1 MKKNQLKKL
10 SMAFA
15 LVFVLSTLF
24 SANVTSVK
32 AADSEIALM
41 ADSVCKT
48 VVEAADKLREKMYE
62 LEPEITIQLKF
73 KKSEWKKYSITDIND
88 CWGKIYSIAVEGS
101 EGQYIANTI
110 ESYSYYGENLSDINN
125 CTLGYRFEYRIT
137 KQQEQE
143 FTKEVKRVLKE
154 LSLDNLSDVEKIQKI
169 YNYMTANISYD
180 TKMVN
185 GALAY
190 TGYSA
195 LINKKAVCMGY
206 ATLFCRMAAEAG
218 LEVRY
223 VYSSTHAWNLVKIGD
238 LWYNLDA
245 TWDAGKTPDSYYY
258 FLVPD
263 NGFLDKNHVRAGDV
277 ATDEFKKKYPVAT
290 KNYFA
295 TPYTSK
301 QLAIAGL
308 REKLEKGSE
317 NICITM
323 RAGITIDF
331 DLAQEIWEA
340 ALTGDLKDEVML
352 NNYYTITSGGSK
364 EIGGIYFIVSYKNG
378 AKVTPAPVQEKTE
391 AVTTKSQEIVEEE
404 PTLENPTEEIM
415 PTKITTEKTEATTE
429 AATKKT
435 TTTTEATTTT
445 TEATTT
451 TTERTTE
458 ATTERPT
465 TTTEATTERPTT
477 TTEATPERTTR
488 RTTKRTTKRTTTTE
502 YNYYDYD
509 YGYNYNNDYSSDYN
523 NYDWSSYLSNY
534 YDDYNDTNNYWN
546 DYSSN
551 NSDDYYN
558 TSNNGYNYY
567 SYGGYDDYDSFWN
580 KRSVSRSADFFIVDD
595 NESTSSVKKTTTRA
609 GVNTTVTKNSVINS
623 SGNNTYTVETLK
635 TEKNGTFKS
644 DIEEFEIMNGRDLSF
659 SVKGKIS
666 KDSKGNIKSAY
677 AEIYLTA
684 EEKNGKVTA
693 TIPGTLVA
701 QIKEFAGDNVQLKV
715 YAKDYSGAIKYTAA
729 VYASNLKNG
738 TTLKPFY
745 TSNNS
750 EDVTMYGNNT
760 FKVAKDGSVTLS
772 LKPLSNVGNSG
783 ASGEEFYILL
793 NKADTTAA
801 EKAIRSSIKLTIS
814 SKTITAGKSYTIS
827 LSKTVDKDNIKK
839 ITYSS
844 SNKSVATVS
853 SKGKVKAVKKGSAT
867 IKVVVTLKN
876 NKTKTLN
883 LKVTIK

>member
-62 LEPEITIQLKF
+62 LEPKITIQLKF

-110 ESYSYYGENLSDINN
+110 ESYGYYGENLSDINN
-125 CTLGYRFEYRIT
+125 CTLGFSFEYRIT

-195 LINKKAVCMGY
+195 LMNKKAVCMGY

-223 VYSSTHAWNLVKIGD
+223 MYSSTHAWNLVKIGD

-245 TWDAGKTPDSYYY
+245 TWDAGKTPDCYNY

-263 NGFLDKNHVRAGDV
+263 NGFLDKDHVRAGDV
-277 ATDEFKKKYPVAT
+277 ATDEFKKKYPAAT

-317 NICITM
+317 NICLPI

-352 NNYYTITSGGSK
+352 NDYYTITSGGSK

-378 AKVTPAPVQEKTE
+378 AKVTPAPVQEETE
-391 AVTTKSQEIVEEE
+391 AATTKPQEIVEEE

-415 PTKITTEKTEATTE
+415 PTKITTEK
-429 AATKKT
+429 
-435 TTTTEATTTT
+435 EATTTERTTEAT

-458 ATTERPT
+458 ATTERL
-465 TTTEATTERPTT
+465 
-477 TTEATPERTTR
+477 
-488 RTTKRTTKRTTTTE
+488 TTTE

-509 YGYNYNNDYSSDYN
+509 YGYNYDNDYSSDYN

-595 NESTSSVKKTTTRA
+595 YESTSSVKKTTTRA
-609 GVNTTVTKNSVINS
+609 GVKTTVTKNSIINS

-750 EDVTMYGNNT
+750 EDVTMYGNKT

-801 EKAIRSSIKLTIS
+801 EKAIRSSIKLTRS

-883 LKVTIK
+883 LKVTVK

>member
-1 MKKNQLKKL
+1 MLK
-10 SMAFA
+10 
-15 LVFVLSTLF
+15 V
-24 SANVTSVK
+24 
-32 AADSEIALM
+32 
-41 ADSVCKT
+41 
-48 VVEAADKLREKMYE
+48 
-62 LEPEITIQLKF
+62 
-73 KKSEWKKYSITDIND
+73 
-88 CWGKIYSIAVEGS
+88 
-101 EGQYIANTI
+101 
-110 ESYSYYGENLSDINN
+110 
-125 CTLGYRFEYRIT
+125 
-137 KQQEQE
+137 
-143 FTKEVKRVLKE
+143 
-154 LSLDNLSDVEKIQKI
+154 
-169 YNYMTANISYD
+169 
-180 TKMVN
+180 
-185 GALAY
+185 
-190 TGYSA
+190 
-195 LINKKAVCMGY
+195 
-206 ATLFCRMAAEAG
+206 
-218 LEVRY
+218 
-223 VYSSTHAWNLVKIGD
+223 
-238 LWYNLDA
+238 
-245 TWDAGKTPDSYYY
+245 Y
-258 FLVPD
+258 FL
-263 NGFLDKNHVRAGDV
+263 
-277 ATDEFKKKYPVAT
+277 
-290 KNYFA
+290 
-295 TPYTSK
+295 TS
-301 QLAIAGL
+301 
-308 REKLEKGSE
+308 R
-317 NICITM
+317 
-323 RAGITIDF
+323 
-331 DLAQEIWEA
+331 
-340 ALTGDLKDEVML
+340 
-352 NNYYTITSGGSK
+352 
-364 EIGGIYFIVSYKNG
+364 
-378 AKVTPAPVQEKTE
+378 
-391 AVTTKSQEIVEEE
+391 
-404 PTLENPTEEIM
+404 
-415 PTKITTEKTEATTE
+415 
-429 AATKKT
+429 KT
-435 TTTTEATTTT
+435 T
-445 TEATTT
+445 
-451 TTERTTE
+451 R
-458 ATTERPT
+458 
-465 TTTEATTERPTT
+465 
-477 TTEATPERTTR
+477 
-488 RTTKRTTKRTTTTE
+488 KTTKRTTTTE

-580 KRSVSRSADFFIVDD
+580 KRSISRSADFFIVDD

-609 GVNTTVTKNSVINS
+609 GVKTTVTKNSIINS

-693 TIPGTLVA
+693 NIPGTLVA

-715 YAKDYSGAIKYTAA
+715 YAKDYSGEIKYTAA

-738 TTLKPFY
+738 TILKPFY

-750 EDVTMYGNNT
+750 EDVTMYGNKT

-793 NKADTTAA
+793 NKADTTTA
-801 EKAIRSSIKLTIS
+801 EKAISSSIKLTRS

-883 LKVTIK
+883 LKVTVK